1 MTARRKLRLGLALG
15 SGSAR
20 GWAHIGVI
28 RELEAAGI
36 RPDVVCGTSIGA
48 LVGGAYVAGELDRLE
63 EWVRTLTMKDVI
75 AFMDFTLSGGLVRG
89 GRLMD
94 HFRQHFT
101 DRPIELLAT
110 PFAAVATAL
119 DTGAEVW
126 LQSGSMF
133 EAVRAS
139 VAVPGFFAP
148 VLRDGVVLVDGGLVN
163 PVPVSLARAMGAD
176 ILIAVDLGSDILG
189 RRLSPDP
196 SSEAPHSEIGGW
208 MRKLQDNLGVHV
220 QPEPRNGLTMPSIL
234 DVLTTSIDIMQV
246 RISRSRMAGEP
257 PDLIVAPRLAH
268 LHLLDFQ
275 QAKEAIE
282 EGRRAVQRIAHILA
296 EFNFEAA

>member
-1 MTARRKLRLGLALG
+1 MTRAGKRLGPWL
-15 SGSAR
+15 
-20 GWAHIGVI
+20 AHIGVV

-36 RPDVVCGTSIGA
+36 RPAVVCGTSIGA

-63 EWVRTLTMKDVI
+63 AWVQTLTMKDVI

-94 HFRQHFT
+94 HFHEHFT
-101 DRPIELLAT
+101 DRRIEELAT

-119 DTGAEVW
+119 DTGAEIW
-126 LQSGSMF
+126 LRSGSMF

-148 VLRDGVVLVDGGLVN
+148 VLREGMVLVDGGLVN

-189 RRLSPDP
+189 RRLRGDASC
-196 SSEAPHSEIGGW
+196 EAPNSAAGDW
-208 MRKLQDNLGVHV
+208 MRRLRDNLGVHV
-220 QPEPRNGLTMPSIL
+220 QPSAGRTMPSIL

-246 RISRSRMAGEP
+246 RISRSRMVGEP
-257 PDLIVAPRLAH
+257 PDVIVAPRLAH
-268 LHLLDFQ
+268 LHLLDFH

-282 EGRRAVQRIAHILA
+282 EGRRAVQRVAHVLA
-296 EFNFEAA
+296 ELSHEAP